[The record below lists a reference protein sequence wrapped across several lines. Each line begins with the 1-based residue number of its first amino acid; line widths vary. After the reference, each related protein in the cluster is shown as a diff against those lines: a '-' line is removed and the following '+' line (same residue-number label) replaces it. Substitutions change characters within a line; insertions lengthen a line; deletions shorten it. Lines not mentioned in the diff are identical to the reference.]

1 MPCLRII
8 AGPDAGTVVELD
20 GARVTVGRDAG
31 NALRVNDVKSSRVH
45 AEIACVDGQ
54 YRLTD
59 LESSNGTWQG
69 DDRITSADWSQAGRY
84 AAGLDPRNPV
94 CTGGS
99 PSPNLM
105 ASGPLIVPT
114 DTWLASPEATC
125 TLVVSNA
132 IIGHH
137 QTNCLYV
144 TLKASGNENTVGFS
158 ISFEPELLRYV
169 SAIGGSGLPVGAS
182 VLINSNDVAQGRLGF
197 LIGLRSGL
205 TFEPGDSVIAQI
217 CFQALPFD
225 APGGDMED
233 TSASI
238 TMIDDPIVR
247 EIVDLDALPV
257 PVDYQNATVLITSKI
272 AFSPISVV
280 GGGDVTLNLVGP
292 PGRVVQ
298 IQASSDLTT
307 WDTLAT
313 VTNVTG
319 TLQYLD
325 SVPAETIQRFYR
337 ATMP

>member
-1 MPCLRII
+1 
-8 AGPDAGTVVELD
+8 
-20 GARVTVGRDAG
+20 
-31 NALRVNDVKSSRVH
+31 
-45 AEIACVDGQ
+45 
-54 YRLTD
+54 
-59 LESSNGTWQG
+59 
-69 DDRITSADWSQAGRY
+69 
-84 AAGLDPRNPV
+84 
-94 CTGGS
+94 
-99 PSPNLM
+99 M

-125 TLVVSNA
+125 SLVVSNA

-144 TLKASGNENTVGFS
+144 TLKASGNENVVGFS

-169 SAIGGSGLPVGAS
+169 SAVGGSGLPFGAS

-205 TFEPGDSVIAQI
+205 TFDPGDSIVAQI
-217 CFQALPFD
+217 CFQAFPFGV
-225 APGGDMED
+225 PPSGGPDLED

-238 TMIDDPIVR
+238 TLIDDPITR

-257 PVDYQNATVLITSKI
+257 PVDYQNGTVLITSRV

-280 GGGDVTLNLVGP
+280 GGGDVTLNLIGP

-313 VTNVTG
+313 VTNITG

-325 SVPAETIQRFYR
+325 TVPSETVQRFYR